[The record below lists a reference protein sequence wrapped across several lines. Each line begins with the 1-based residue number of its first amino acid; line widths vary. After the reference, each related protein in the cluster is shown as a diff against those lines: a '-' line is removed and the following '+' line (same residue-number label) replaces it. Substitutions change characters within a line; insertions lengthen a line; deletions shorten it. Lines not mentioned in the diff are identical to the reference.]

1 MDENTQR
8 ATVDHVYETGDGVQ
22 IVKPKVSPVRVVLE
36 DADIKDKV
44 IRTSVS
50 IKNAELL
57 FILKHG
63 RPLFH
68 LITHI
73 AKRERKIGQRT
84 TKIKQRKLPKLECP
98 RFRL

>member
-68 LITHI
+68 LITQYCK
-73 AKRERKIGQRT
+73 KRKKNWPENN
-84 TKIKQRKLPKLECP
+84 KIKQRKLPKLECP
-98 RFRL
+98 KFRL